1 MTLSS
6 LHLLLCLLTINSWI
20 HLDQGVRSKTDSQPV
35 SGKFKPR
42 LVDTERNPG
51 QEKSS
56 EKTERKGEKSPRNVK
71 KKKAER
77 DEDKFETSTK
87 ERIYN

>member
-1 MTLSS
+1 M
-6 LHLLLCLLTINSWI
+6 
-20 HLDQGVRSKTDSQPV
+20 
-35 SGKFKPR
+35 
-42 LVDTERNPG
+42 DTERNPG

-56 EKTERKGEKSPRNVK
+56 EKTERKGEKSPKNVK

-87 ERIYN
+87 ERIYNFFTILILMFTKLSAILLTFSFLGTSRSKKQEKRNRE